1 MNFIKI
7 GSKVLTEVDR
17 ARLERISSC
26 SKLKAEEYCET
37 ATKSMLKYCNLLL
50 VSKRFRVFD
59 MPLVKKIPRNWQ
71 QQIYSKLK
79 TLFLMKFKAD
89 KKFWK
94 L

>member
-59 MPLVKKIPRNWQ
+59 MPLVKKIPHNWQ
-71 QQIYSKLK
+71 RTTNLFK
-79 TLFLMKFKAD
+79 TQNTFSNEIQGR
-89 KKFWK
+89 
-94 L
+94 